1 MKKMT
6 ALFLALLVAAGAS
19 GCGKPKKSTNGESA
33 GLPAHVNELGNEYD
47 CIDDMPDWTGDKFE
61 VTVWYGY
68 GSNDAY
74 IGKKAKDD
82 KFRDELERVT
92 GVRLSEAKSFDN
104 GGSTGDTKLAK
115 MVATNSYPHVGV
127 GVEASIAQSLI
138 DADQLYNLEE
148 MIPKYMTN
156 YMKIVDSD
164 PEIRA
169 QYDRKTQN
177 SGRYGHVQNFSKDAF
192 KFYDPDYSDE
202 KYASLIQP
210 TDSKAWIWVR
220 DDILQQVRPGAKSQK
235 EIQQIYLDNGKY
247 QASDLTDVVIHSKEE
262 FRTLL
267 EDINALNLT
276 EDGRKIWPFYTHTG
290 EDNWDLMS
298 MLGVPLAG
306 RGIPDSMV
314 SCFSYFDGNEDKMKN
329 TMKEPWFKELMQ
341 FYNQLIIDG
350 LASKEALVD
359 TKSAFD
365 QKKMNGEYAVLYGNT
380 VPPTDEQLAAAG
392 KKFSYRRVMI
402 DVPADYNQY
411 VRPNTRN
418 VAFASYYTYLFKANM
433 NETQA
438 EQFLRFLDFFY
449 SEAGMKFANWG
460 PKKAGLYTEDA
471 EGNMK
476 YTDDRFA
483 AAQLYNGDLEVLTD
497 YGITSFPRLDF
508 FFAWDGV
515 NKYQPELIYANYE
528 EERVASNYKNYWNY
542 GYFEP
547 LPDFPTMEY
556 TWAIWSFP
564 HYVNGVST
572 FWNARQS
579 IEDAM
584 KTVFTATNQAEFD
597 SYYNKML
604 SVAESNGFTDATL
617 DEMTKTVK
625 EQNGD
630 LFDNLANWKLK

>member
-1 MKKMT
+1 MKKLT
-6 ALFLALLVAAGAS
+6 ALLLAVLVAAGTTA
-19 GCGKPKKSTNGESA
+19 CGKNDKPTGGESA

-61 VTVWYGY
+61 VVVWYGY

-115 MVATNSYPHVGV
+115 MVATKSYPHVGI
-127 GVEASIAQSLI
+127 GIENSIAQSLI
-138 DADQLYNLEE
+138 DADQLYDLEE

-156 YMKIVDSD
+156 YMKIIDSN

-169 QYDRKTQN
+169 QYDRKRQAN
-177 SGRYGHVQNFSKDAF
+177 GRYGHIQNFSADAF
-192 KFYDPDYSDE
+192 KYYDPEFTDE
-202 KYASLIQP
+202 KYAPIIQP
-210 TDSKAWIWVR
+210 TDSRAWIWVR
-220 DDILQQVRPGAKSQK
+220 DDILKQIHPEAKTQK
-235 EIQQIYLDNGKY
+235 EIQQIYLDDGKY
-247 QASDLTDVVIHSKEE
+247 EQSDLTDFVIHSKEE

-276 EDGRKIWPFYTHTG
+276 EDGHKVWPFFTHAG
-290 EDNWDLMS
+290 EDNWDLLT

-306 RGIPDSMV
+306 CGV
-314 SCFSYFDGNEDKMKN
+314 ANNQASCFCYYDGVEDKMKN
-329 TMKEPWFKELMQ
+329 SMKEPWLKDLMK

-359 TKSAFD
+359 NKSAFD
-365 QKKMNGEYAVLYGNT
+365 QKKLNGEYAVLYGNI
-380 VPPTDEQLAAAG
+380 VPPTDEQLKASG
-392 KKFSYRRVMI
+392 KDFSYRRVMLDI
-402 DVPADYNQY
+402 PADYNKY
-411 VRPNTRN
+411 VGPNERN
-418 VAFASYYTYLFKANM
+418 DVFALYYTYLFKANM
-433 NETQA
+433 TETQA

-449 SEAGMKFANWG
+449 SEAGMKFVNWG

-471 EGNMK
+471 DGNMH

-483 AAQLYNGDLEVLTD
+483 AAQLYNGDLEVLCD

-508 FFAWDGV
+508 FFGYDGL
-515 NKYQPELIYANYE
+515 NKYQPEMIYAQYDN
-528 EERVASNYKNYWNY
+528 ERVASNYKKYWNY

-547 LPDFPTMEY
+547 LPDFPTMEMK
-556 TWAIWSFP
+556 WPIWSFP
-564 HYVNGVST
+564 TYVDGVRT
-572 FWNARQS
+572 FWNARSS

-584 KTVFTATNQAEFD
+584 KTVFTATNDAEFE

-604 SVAESNGFTDATL
+604 QVAEENGFTDETL
-617 DEMTKTVK
+617 DEMTEALKQ
-625 EQNGD
+625 QNGELYD
-630 LFDNLANWKLK
+630 VLANWTVQ